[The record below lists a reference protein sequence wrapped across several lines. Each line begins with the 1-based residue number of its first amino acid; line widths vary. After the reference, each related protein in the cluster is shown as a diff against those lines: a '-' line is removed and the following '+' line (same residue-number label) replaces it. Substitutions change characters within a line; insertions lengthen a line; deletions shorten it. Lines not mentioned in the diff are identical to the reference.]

1 MLYAFGDES
10 YPDGTGGRVA
20 AYLVIAVLQENYAR
34 KAPYLRS
41 AFRKSGK
48 KRQHAIVRA
57 LRNIGAI
64 IVLGRAEIPAHLET
78 VKAVEEPSTGR
89 VPLKAALWAWT
100 SGFTCSTALLT
111 AIRSGIVFSCVDF
124 YYDPQDLA
132 TSYREY
138 IESTMRRKFQE
149 QLAEYS
155 SLRFGP
161 NAARPVLRRIMP
173 VPKSPTPYSPQHVQL
188 GVSCA
193 DELLTFALKCPGEA
207 AEFMEFRDFS
217 STVAMMLAGGEIVTE
232 ASAGVSPNT
241 GDAADT

>member
-1 MLYAFGDES
+1 MLYTFGDES

-20 AYLVIAVLQENYAR
+20 AYLVIAVLQQNYAL
-34 KAPYLRS
+34 KAPYLQS

-48 KRQHAIVRA
+48 KRQHTVARA
-57 LRNIGAI
+57 LRNIGAVM
-64 IVLGRAEIPAHLET
+64 VLGRAEIPAHLAL

-89 VPLKAALWAWT
+89 VPLKAALWAWL

-111 AIRSGIVFSCVDF
+111 AIGSGIVFSCVDF
-124 YYDPQDLA
+124 YYDPKDLA

-138 IESTMRRKFQE
+138 IERTMRRKFQK
-149 QLAEYS
+149 QLVEYS

-173 VPKSPTPYSPQHVQL
+173 VPKPPAPYLPQHVQL

-193 DELLTFALKCPGEA
+193 DELLTFALKSPGEA
-207 AEFMEFRDFS
+207 AEFIKFHDFS

-232 ASAGVSPNT
+232 APAGVSPST